1 MAEKRI
7 YLIAQLDRASNE
19 KLAGIYS
26 KLLKIG
32 LIGEQTKKIPYHFT
46 LGSFSFEDEAQV
58 LERAQSV
65 CGKTKAFD
73 ISISH
78 IGLFAPKVLFL
89 APSVNTEL
97 LCLKSDLI
105 PGERLRGCHNWV
117 AHATI
122 LIDTPVN
129 IQKAL
134 SVVSQSFTPFAAKVE
149 SVGVLEL
156 PPLKYIAEYSLST

>member
-7 YLIAQLDRASNE
+7 YLIAQLDAASNK
-19 KLAGIYS
+19 KLAGIYG
-26 KLLKIG
+26 KLLQAG

-46 LGSFSFEDEAQV
+46 LGSFALEHKMQV
-58 LERAQSV
+58 LERVQFV
-65 CGKTKAFD
+65 CQKTKAFD

-97 LCLKSDLI
+97 LRLKSDLI
-105 PGERLRGCHNWV
+105 PEEHSSGCHNWV

-122 LIDTPVN
+122 LIDSPVN
-129 IQKAL
+129 IQAA
-134 SVVSQSFTPFAAKVE
+134 VPIVSQAFTPFAATVE
-149 SVGVLEL
+149 SISVLEL
-156 PPLKYIAEYSLST
+156 PPLKIIAKYSLSP